1 MGTWFECKIR
11 YEKTME
17 NGMKKKVNELY
28 LVDAMSFTEAESR
41 IIEEMRPF
49 ITDEFKVTAIK
60 LANYREYFNSD
71 KEHDDKWYKVK
82 ANFITVDEKS
92 GKEKRSGWYA
102 LVKSDSTVNAE
113 KYFHER
119 MKGTLSDYIVE
130 SVSETVLMDVYTY
143 ETESETEETR

>member
-71 KEHDDKWYKVK
+71 KEHDDKW
-82 ANFITVDEKS
+82 
-92 GKEKRSGWYA
+92 
-102 LVKSDSTVNAE
+102 
-113 KYFHER
+113 
-119 MKGTLSDYIVE
+119 
-130 SVSETVLMDVYTY
+130 
-143 ETESETEETR
+143 

>member
-17 NGMKKKVNELY
+17 NGMRKKVNELY
-28 LVDAMSFTEAESR
+28 LIDAMSFTEAESR
-41 IIEEMRPF
+41 IIEEMKPF
-49 ITDEFKVTAIK
+49 VSGEFKVTAIK
-60 LANYREYFNSD
+60 LANYREYFNND
-71 KEHDDKWYKVK
+71 NEYADKWYKVK

-92 GKEKRSGWYA
+92 GKEKRSSWYA

-130 SVSETVLMDVYTY
+130 SVSETALMDVYTY
-143 ETESETEETR
+143 EKESETEETK

>member
-28 LVDAMSFTEAESR
+28 LIDAMSFTEAESR
-41 IIEEMRPF
+41 IIEEMKPF
-49 ITDEFKVTAIK
+49 ISGEFKVTAIK
-60 LANYREYFNSD
+60 LVNYREYFNND
-71 KEHDDKWYKVK
+71 NEYADKWYKVK

-92 GKEKRSGWYA
+92 GKEKRSSWYA

-119 MKGTLSDYIVE
+119 MRGTLSDYIVE
-130 SVSETVLMDVYTY
+130 SVSETALMDVYTY
-143 ETESETEETR
+143 EKESETEETK

>member
-1 MGTWFECKIR
+1 MR
-11 YEKTME
+11 
-17 NGMKKKVNELY
+17 KKVNELY
-28 LVDAMSFTEAESR
+28 LIDAMSFTEAESR
-41 IIEEMRPF
+41 IIEEMKQF
-49 ITDEFKVTAIK
+49 ISGEFKVKAIK
-60 LANYREYFNSD
+60 LANYREYFNND
-71 KEHDDKWYKVK
+71 NEYADKWYKVK

-130 SVSETVLMDVYTY
+130 SVSETALMDVYTY
-143 ETESETEETR
+143 ETDSETEETK

>member
-17 NGMKKKVNELY
+17 NGMRKKVNELY
-28 LVDAMSFTEAESR
+28 LIDAMSFTEAESR
-41 IIEEMRPF
+41 IIEEMKQF
-49 ITDEFKVTAIK
+49 ISGEFKVKAIK
-60 LANYREYFNSD
+60 LANYREYFNND
-71 KEHDDKWYKVK
+71 NEYADKWYKVK

-130 SVSETVLMDVYTY
+130 SVSETALMDVYTY
-143 ETESETEETR
+143 ETDSETEETK

>member
-17 NGMKKKVNELY
+17 NGMRKKVNELY
-28 LVDAMSFTEAESR
+28 LIDAMSFTEAESR
-41 IIEEMRPF
+41 IIEEIKPF
-49 ITDEFKVTAIK
+49 VSGEFKVTAIK
-60 LANYREYFNSD
+60 LANYREYFNND
-71 KEHDDKWYKVK
+71 NEYADKWYKVK

-92 GKEKRSGWYA
+92 GKEKRSSWYA

-130 SVSETVLMDVYTY
+130 SVSETALMDVYTY
-143 ETESETEETR
+143 ETDSETEETK